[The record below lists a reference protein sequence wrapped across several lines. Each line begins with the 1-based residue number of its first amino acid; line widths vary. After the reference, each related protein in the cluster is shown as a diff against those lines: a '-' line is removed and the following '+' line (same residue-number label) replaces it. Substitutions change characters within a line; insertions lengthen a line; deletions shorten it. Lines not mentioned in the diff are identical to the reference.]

1 MGTYIPVER
10 KHTYWSS
17 VATSGWVD
25 VDWASRE
32 DAPTVL
38 PPGTRATLK
47 HIDEYGDAFLYRTD
61 LGVLRVPSHTLEAWH
76 R

>member
-1 MGTYIPVER
+1 MMQYGVDQ

-25 VDWASRE
+25 VDWAARD
-32 DAPTVL
+32 DAPSVL

-47 HIDEYGDAFLYRTD
+47 HVDRNDNAYLYRSD
-61 LGVLRVPSHTLEAWH
+61 LGVLRVPSWVLEPWH

>member
-1 MGTYIPVER
+1 MYGVER
-10 KHTYWSS
+10 KHIYWSS

-25 VDWASRE
+25 VEWAARS

-38 PPGTRATLK
+38 PPGTRASLK
-47 HIDEYGDAFLYRTD
+47 HIDEYDNAYLYRSD
-61 LGVLRVPSHTLEAWH
+61 LGVLRVPAHVLEPWH